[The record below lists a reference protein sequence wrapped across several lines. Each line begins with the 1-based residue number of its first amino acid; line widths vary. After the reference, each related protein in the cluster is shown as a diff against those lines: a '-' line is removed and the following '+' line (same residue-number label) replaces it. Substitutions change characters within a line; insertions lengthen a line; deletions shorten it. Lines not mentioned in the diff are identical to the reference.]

1 MPPPETKPDAPLLDA
16 LQLHALS
23 NLSLTSLGRM
33 LDGVAG
39 QRLGSPYGAGFE
51 LADYRAYA
59 PGDDLRLVDW
69 NVYAR
74 LREVFV
80 KVAPRERHT
89 TVDVLLDVSRS
100 MDAGNPG
107 RLRYARRIAAALGA
121 VALLHE
127 DAARVWA
134 LSDGHAA
141 PAPRFEGPRMVSRL
155 LAEVAHI
162 PAGASTD
169 LAASAQDY
177 AQARSRSEL
186 VVLISDALQSF
197 ESLDEALRRIGLQ
210 GGAVTLIHVTHD
222 DRTSEVRRG
231 RVELRDSETGE
242 RVTLNITGST
252 LAGYRARLGRF
263 QDHVAATCARTH
275 ARYIRAATDVEPV
288 ELLAGAA
295 GLTSP

>member
-1 MPPPETKPDAPLLDA
+1 MPPPETKQDVPLLDA
-16 LQLHALS
+16 RELHALS

-33 LDGVAG
+33 LEGVAG
-39 QRLGSPYGAGFE
+39 QRPGSAHAAGLE

-59 PGDDLRLVDW
+59 RGDDLRLVDW

-74 LREVFV
+74 LHEVFV

-100 MDAGNPG
+100 MDAGDPG

-134 LSDGHAA
+134 LSDGQAE
-141 PAPRFEGPRMVSRL
+141 PAPRMEGPRMVSRL
-155 LAEVAHI
+155 VTEVAQI

-169 LAASAQDY
+169 LAASARAY
-177 AQARSRSEL
+177 ARARSRTEL

-197 ESLDEALRRIGLQ
+197 ESLDEALRRMGLQ

-222 DRTSEVRRG
+222 DQASAVRRG

-242 RVTLNITGST
+242 RVELNITGSV
-252 LAGYRARLGRF
+252 LAGYRVRLGRF
-263 QDHVAATCARTH
+263 QDRVAATCARTH

-288 ELLAGAA
+288 DLLAGAA
-295 GLTSP
+295 GLVSP

>member
-1 MPPPETKPDAPLLDA
+1 MPPAETKQDLPLLDDRE
-16 LQLHALS
+16 LHALS

-33 LDGVAG
+33 LEGVAG
-39 QRLGSPYGAGFE
+39 QRLGSAYAAGFE
-51 LADYRAYA
+51 LADYRPYA
-59 PGDDLRLVDW
+59 RGDDLRLVDW

-89 TVDVLLDVSRS
+89 MVDVLLDVSSS
-100 MDAGNPG
+100 MNAGDPA
-107 RLRYARRIAAALGA
+107 RLRYARRITAALGA

-127 DAARVWA
+127 DAVRIWA
-134 LSDGHAA
+134 VRDGQAE
-141 PAPRFEGPRMVSRL
+141 PADRFEGPRMVSRL
-155 LAEVAHI
+155 LAEVAQI

-169 LAASAQDY
+169 LAASARDY

-186 VVLISDALQSF
+186 VVLISDALQSV
-197 ESLDEALRRIGLQ
+197 ESLDEALRRFGLQ

-222 DRTSEVRRG
+222 DRTLAIRRG

-242 RVTLNITGST
+242 RAELNVTASA
-252 LAGYRARLGRF
+252 LAEYRHRIERF
-263 QDHVAATCARTH
+263 QELVAATCAHTH

-288 ELLAGAA
+288 DLLAGAS
-295 GLTSP
+295 GLVSP

>member
-1 MPPPETKPDAPLLDA
+1 MPPPESEPDAPLLDA
-16 LQLHALS
+16 RELHVLS
-23 NLSLTSLGRM
+23 NLSLNSLGRM
-33 LDGVAG
+33 LEGVAG
-39 QRLGSPYGAGFE
+39 QRSGSAHAAGLE
-51 LADYRAYA
+51 LADYRAYT
-59 PGDDLRLVDW
+59 PGDDLRIVDW

-100 MDAGNPG
+100 MDSGDPG

-127 DAARVWA
+127 DAARFWA
-134 LSDGHAA
+134 LRDGHAE
-141 PAPRFEGPRMVSRL
+141 PGPRFEGPRMVSRL
-155 LAEVAHI
+155 VTEVAQI
-162 PAGASTD
+162 PAGGSTD
-169 LAASAQDY
+169 LAASARAY

-197 ESLDEALRRIGLQ
+197 ESLDEALRRVGLQ

-222 DRTSEVRRG
+222 DRASAVRRG

-242 RVTLNITGST
+242 RVELNITGSV
-252 LAGYRARLGRF
+252 LAGYRVRLGRF
-263 QDHVAATCARTH
+263 QDRVAATCARTH

-288 ELLAGAA
+288 DLLAGAA
-295 GLTSP
+295 GLVSP

>member
-1 MPPPETKPDAPLLDA
+1 MPHPETKRDVPLLDA
-16 LQLHALS
+16 RELHALS

-39 QRLGSPYGAGFE
+39 QRLGSAHAAGFE

-59 PGDDLRLVDW
+59 RGDDLRLVDW

-100 MDAGNPG
+100 MDAGDPG

-134 LSDGHAA
+134 LGDGHAE
-141 PAPRFEGPRMVSRL
+141 PVPRFEGPRMVSRL
-155 LAEVAHI
+155 VAEVAHI

-169 LAASAQDY
+169 LAASARDY

-222 DRTSEVRRG
+222 DRTSAVRRG

-242 RVTLNITGST
+242 RVEVNITGSA
-252 LAGYRARLGRF
+252 LAGYRVRLARF
-263 QDHVAATCARTH
+263 QEHVAATCARTH

-288 ELLAGAA
+288 DLLAGAA
-295 GLTSP
+295 GLVSP

>member
-16 LQLHALS
+16 RELHALS
-23 NLSLTSLGRM
+23 SLTLTSLGRM
-33 LDGVAG
+33 LEGVAG
-39 QRLGSPYGAGFE
+39 QRPGSAHAAGLE

-59 PGDDLRLVDW
+59 RGDDLRLVDW

-74 LREVFV
+74 LRELFV

-100 MDAGNPG
+100 MDAGEPG
-107 RLRYARRIAAALGA
+107 RLRYARRIAAALGV

-134 LSDGHAA
+134 LSDGRAE

-155 LAEVAHI
+155 VAEVAQI

-169 LAASAQDY
+169 LAASARAY

-197 ESLDEALRRIGLQ
+197 DSLDEALRRIGLQ
-210 GGAVTLIHVTHD
+210 GGALTLIHVTHD
-222 DRTSEVRRG
+222 DRTYAGRRG

-242 RVTLNITGST
+242 RIELNITGSV
-252 LAGYRARLGRF
+252 LAGYRDRVGRF
-263 QDHVAATCARTH
+263 QDRVATTCASTH
-275 ARYIRAATDVEPV
+275 ARYMRAAIDVEPV
-288 ELLAGAA
+288 DLLAAAA
-295 GLTSP
+295 GLVSP

>member
-1 MPPPETKPDAPLLDA
+1 MPPPDTKPDVPLLDA
-16 LQLHALS
+16 RELHALS
-23 NLSLTSLGRM
+23 NLSLISLGRM
-33 LDGVAG
+33 LEGVAG
-39 QRLGSPYGAGFE
+39 QRPGSAHAAGLE

-59 PGDDLRLVDW
+59 RGDDLRLVDW

-74 LREVFV
+74 LRELFV

-100 MDAGNPG
+100 MDAGEPG

-134 LSDGHAA
+134 LSDGQAE
-141 PAPRFEGPRMVSRL
+141 PAPRMEGPRMVSRL
-155 LAEVAHI
+155 VAEVAQI

-169 LAASAQDY
+169 LAASARAY
-177 AQARSRSEL
+177 AQARSRAEL
-186 VVLISDALQSF
+186 VVLISDALQSI

-210 GGAVTLIHVTHD
+210 GGAVTLIHVTQD
-222 DRTSEVRRG
+222 NRISTARRG

-242 RVTLNITGST
+242 RMDLNITGSV
-252 LAGYRARLGRF
+252 LAGYRVRVGRF
-263 QDHVAATCARTH
+263 QDRVAATCALTH
-275 ARYIRAATDVEPV
+275 ARYIRAAIDVEPV
-288 ELLAGAA
+288 DLLAGAS
-295 GLTSP
+295 GLVSP

>member
-1 MPPPETKPDAPLLDA
+1 MPPPETKPDLPLLDA
-16 LQLHALS
+16 RELHGLS
-23 NLSLTSLGRM
+23 NLSLASLGRM
-33 LDGVAG
+33 LEGVAG
-39 QRLGSPYGAGFE
+39 QRPGSAHAAGLE
-51 LADYRAYA
+51 LADYRVYA
-59 PGDDLRLVDW
+59 RGDDLRLVDW

-74 LREVFV
+74 LRELFV

-100 MDAGNPG
+100 MDAGEPG
-107 RLRYARRIAAALGA
+107 RLGYARRIAAALGA

-134 LSDGHAA
+134 LSDGHAE
-141 PAPRFEGPRMVSRL
+141 PTPRFEGPRMVSRL
-155 LAEVAHI
+155 VAEVAQI
-162 PAGASTD
+162 PAGASTN
-169 LAASAQDY
+169 LAASARAY
-177 AQARSRSEL
+177 AQTRSHSEL

-222 DRTSEVRRG
+222 DRTSAARRG

-242 RVTLNITGST
+242 RVELNITSSV
-252 LAGYRARLGRF
+252 LAGYRVRVGRF
-263 QDHVAATCARTH
+263 QDRVAATCARTN

-288 ELLAGAA
+288 DLLAGAA
-295 GLTSP
+295 GLVSP

>member
-1 MPPPETKPDAPLLDA
+1 MPPTETKPDVPLLDA
-16 LQLHALS
+16 RELHVLS

-33 LDGVAG
+33 LEGVAG
-39 QRLGSPYGAGFE
+39 QRLGSAHAAGLE

-59 PGDDLRLVDW
+59 RGDDLRLVDW

-100 MDAGNPG
+100 MDAGEPG
-107 RLRYARRIAAALGA
+107 RFRYARRVAAALGA
-121 VALLHE
+121 IALLHE

-134 LSDGHAA
+134 LSDGHAE
-141 PAPRFEGPRMVSRL
+141 PAPRFVGPRMVSRL
-155 LAEVAHI
+155 VAEVAQI

-169 LAASAQDY
+169 LAASARAY

-197 ESLDEALRRIGLQ
+197 ESLDEALRRVGLQ

-222 DRTSEVRRG
+222 DRSAAARHG

-242 RVTLNITGST
+242 RVELNITGSV
-252 LAGYRARLGRF
+252 LAGYRARVGRF
-263 QDHVAATCARTH
+263 QERVAATCTRTH

-288 ELLAGAA
+288 DLLAGAA
-295 GLTSP
+295 GLVSP

>member
-1 MPPPETKPDAPLLDA
+1 MPTPESKPDTPLLEA
-16 LQLHALS
+16 RELHALS

-33 LDGVAG
+33 LEGVAG
-39 QRLGSPYGAGFE
+39 QRPGSANAAGLE

-100 MDAGNPG
+100 MDAGDPG
-107 RLRYARRIAAALGA
+107 RLRYARRVAAALGA

-127 DAARVWA
+127 DAASFWA
-134 LSDGHAA
+134 LSDGHAE
-141 PAPRFEGPRMVSRL
+141 PGPRFEGPRMVSRL
-155 LAEVAHI
+155 VTEVAQI
-162 PAGASTD
+162 PAGLSTD
-169 LAASAQDY
+169 LAASARAY
-177 AQARSRSEL
+177 ARARSRSEL

-197 ESLDEALRRIGLQ
+197 ESLDEALRRVGLQ

-222 DRTSEVRRG
+222 DRASAVRRG
-231 RVELRDSETGE
+231 RVALRDSETGE
-242 RVTLNITGST
+242 RVELNITASV
-252 LAGYRARLGRF
+252 LAGYRARVGRF
-263 QDHVAATCARTH
+263 QDRVAATCARTH

-288 ELLAGAA
+288 DLLAGAA
-295 GLTSP
+295 GLVSP

>member
-1 MPPPETKPDAPLLDA
+1 VPLLDA
-16 LQLHALS
+16 RELHALS
-23 NLSLTSLGRM
+23 SLGLTSLGRM
-33 LDGVAG
+33 LEGVAG
-39 QRLGSPYGAGFE
+39 QRPGSAHAAGLE

-59 PGDDLRLVDW
+59 RGDDLRLVDW

-100 MDAGNPG
+100 MDAGEPG
-107 RLRYARRIAAALGA
+107 GLRYARRVAAALGA

-134 LSDGHAA
+134 LSDGQAE
-141 PAPRFEGPRMVSRL
+141 PTPRMEGPRMVSRL
-155 LAEVAHI
+155 VAEVAQI

-169 LAASAQDY
+169 LAASARAY
-177 AQARSRSEL
+177 AQARSRAEL

-197 ESLDEALRRIGLQ
+197 ESLDEALRRVGLQ

-222 DRTSEVRRG
+222 DRASAARRG

-242 RVTLNITGST
+242 RVDLNITASV
-252 LAGYRARLGRF
+252 LAGYRDRVGRF
-263 QDHVAATCARTH
+263 HDRVASTCALTH

-288 ELLAGAA
+288 DLLAGAA
-295 GLTSP
+295 GLVSP